1 MHSAVKS
8 ILPDTLHQIADYLAD
23 LTAERDRLIRDLV
36 AVTAQRDALRDIRDS
51 SRDESAK

>member
-23 LTAERDRLIRDLV
+23 LTAERDRLVRDLV